1 MLNRNHPQNLR
12 IPPPLLLNFVLL
24 TPPAIFLFLRL
35 CFAKGDGDEFR
46 DHLKKSNSAFLEQ
59 VFGRC
64 ELSKRQDWCLE
75 AAAELFGVLKE
86 VLTYTCK
93 TRQLDANILRD
104 SIFQRLELMHFEA
117 YIHVCAT
124 MWVVAFGELR
134 ALTNSKA
141 VELNPLQLNAI
152 YDKLWDLGSLLQSD
166 DSLGVFKDGY
176 RPWEKVEELG
186 PFYEKKEK
194 TGGLGEERWK
204 LLCAFEDRSD
214 KDKYIPVLQKI
225 FRLFGEGI
233 HESLKRTMGDYLE
246 ATNGSRAESQ
256 LEPWVKARVVELI
269 AHNNDAERPFAVIK
283 LFDQL
288 FPTMTLGNMSGLSQA
303 RVNHTFNLAAPT
315 AKTKKKKAAAPA
327 NAGAAI
333 AADPRLRAAVSAVCS
348 VRRRKVG
355 GEVVA
360 AGAVTNK
367 GQQIWTNRA
376 LQRRHLY
383 SPSSIQG
390 AVSLPD

>member
-1 MLNRNHPQNLR
+1 MLNRNHPRNLR

-46 DHLKKSNSAFLEQ
+46 DHLRKSNSAFLEQ
-59 VFGRC
+59 GFGRC

-166 DSLGVFKDGY
+166 DSLDVFKDGY
-176 RPWEKVEELG
+176 RPWEKIEELG

-214 KDKYIPVLQKI
+214 KDKYIPVLKKI
-225 FRLFGEGI
+225 SCINFFF
-233 HESLKRTMGDYLE
+233 SVPKR
-246 ATNGSRAESQ
+246 
-256 LEPWVKARVVELI
+256 
-269 AHNNDAERPFAVIK
+269 
-283 LFDQL
+283 
-288 FPTMTLGNMSGLSQA
+288 
-303 RVNHTFNLAAPT
+303 
-315 AKTKKKKAAAPA
+315 
-327 NAGAAI
+327 
-333 AADPRLRAAVSAVCS
+333 
-348 VRRRKVG
+348 
-355 GEVVA
+355 
-360 AGAVTNK
+360 
-367 GQQIWTNRA
+367 
-376 LQRRHLY
+376 
-383 SPSSIQG
+383 
-390 AVSLPD
+390 